1 MTTFAGHLLDGT
13 HAARPAATAVPAGT
27 LYSCS
32 DHGLV
37 YQSDGATW
45 ATWATLGGSETLGAT
60 IVDAKGDLISA
71 TAADTPARLA
81 VGTNGHVLTAD
92 SGESTG
98 IKWAAAAGGGAW
110 TLLSTT
116 TLGSATTFDV
126 SSISGSYNDLYCCAI
141 IRSANAD
148 VDDDVTW
155 RLNADSGSNY
165 YRQMINANATT
176 ITATEIIGNSWLFA
190 GFVPGASATANL
202 FGVVELT
209 IYGYASTSWKK
220 AMVYRSFGP
229 SNAAAAGL
237 YLRSGAGLWN
247 STAAVN
253 RVQISVNSGAANF
266 AIGSQLRIY
275 GRL

>member
-45 ATWATLGGSETLGAT
+45 ATWATLGGSESLGAT

-81 VGTNGHVLTAD
+81 VGTDGDVLTAD

-98 IKWAAAAGGGAW
+98 LAWSPAGGGGAW
-110 TLLSTT
+110 ELISTT
-116 TLGSATTFDV
+116 TLGGAGTIDV
-126 SSISGSYNDLYCCAI
+126 SSISGAYNDLI
-141 IRSANAD
+141 IVGLLRGADGGGSDNLFVRVNNDSGANYTRNIFSAQGNGVA
-148 VDDDVTW
+148 VTSV
-155 RLNADSGSNY
+155 ADSPTGFKIAS
-165 YRQMINANATT
+165 MPA
-176 ITATEIIGNSWLFA
+176 A
-190 GFVPGASATANL
+190 GATANR
-202 FGVVELT
+202 FGAIELT
-209 IYGYASTSWKK
+209 IYGYASTTWTKV
-220 AMVYRSFGP
+220 AEWRYWGM
-229 SNAAAAGL
+229 
-237 YLRSGAGLWN
+237 GATVTSALLNRGGAHWN
-247 STAAVN
+247 STAAIN
-253 RVQISVNSGAANF
+253 RITVTGENTANLVT
-266 AIGSQLRIY
+266 GSQLRIY